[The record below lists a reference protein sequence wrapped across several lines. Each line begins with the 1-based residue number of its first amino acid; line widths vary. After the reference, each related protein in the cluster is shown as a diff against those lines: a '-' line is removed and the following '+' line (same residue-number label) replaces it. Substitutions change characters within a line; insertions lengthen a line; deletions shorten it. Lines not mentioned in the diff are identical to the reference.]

1 MNSNRNNNS
10 QRGQY
15 FFVVRELVSRELKR
29 KYSRSK
35 LGVLW
40 SVLNPLLSMAVISM
54 IFSAIFKRSIENFPI
69 YYLTGYICW
78 NLFTTASNT
87 AMTSLVDNKVL
98 LLQVKLPKVI
108 FPIARVYTAF
118 VNFLYSLIAYVIML
132 VVFRVKP
139 DPHMVLFPVI
149 IALLLVFTMGIS
161 YILTIAFAFFGD
173 IQHLYS
179 VLLTLW
185 MYLSAL
191 FYPVD
196 VLPNVVQRIILENP
210 IYNYVASAREC
221 MMYGSFP
228 TIDQWI
234 RMVVWAAAVYG
245 IGWLCFKTK
254 QDKIIQKI

>member
-1 MNSNRNNNS
+1 MKDKS
-10 QRGQY
+10 QRKQY
-15 FFVVRELVSRELKR
+15 FFVVRELVSREIKR

-35 LGVLW
+35 LGILW

-54 IFSAIFKRSIENFPI
+54 IFSTLFKRSIENFPI
-69 YYLTGYICW
+69 YYLTGFIIW
-78 NLFTTASNT
+78 SLFTTATNT

-108 FPIARVYTAF
+108 FPISRVYTAF
-118 VNFLYSLIAYVIML
+118 VNFLYSLIAYGVML

-139 DPHMVLFPVI
+139 DLHMLVFPVVI
-149 IALLLVFTMGIS
+149 LFVLLFSLGLS
-161 YILTIAFAFFGD
+161 YILTIAYAFFGD
-173 IQHLYS
+173 IKHLYS

-196 VLPNVVQRIILENP
+196 ALPEWVRNIIVENP
-210 IYNYVASAREC
+210 VYNYVASARAC

-228 TIDQWI
+228 TMDQWI
-234 RMVVWAAAVYG
+234 RMIAWAGVMYG
-245 IGWLCFKTK
+245 IGWLCFKK
-254 QDKIIQKI
+254 FQDKIIQKI

>member
-1 MNSNRNNNS
+1 
-10 QRGQY
+10 
-15 FFVVRELVSRELKR
+15 
-29 KYSRSK
+29 
-35 LGVLW
+35 
-40 SVLNPLLSMAVISM
+40 
-54 IFSAIFKRSIENFPI
+54 
-69 YYLTGYICW
+69 
-78 NLFTTASNT
+78 
-87 AMTSLVDNKVL
+87 
-98 LLQVKLPKVI
+98 
-108 FPIARVYTAF
+108 
-118 VNFLYSLIAYVIML
+118 
-132 VVFRVKP
+132 
-139 DPHMVLFPVI
+139 MVLFPVI
-149 IALLLVFTMGIS
+149 IALLVVFTMGVS

>member
-1 MNSNRNNNS
+1 MNNSNKNS

-40 SVLNPLLSMAVISM
+40 SVLNPLLSMAVLSM
-54 IFSAIFKRSIENFPI
+54 IFSAIFKHSIENYPI
-69 YYLTGYICW
+69 YYLTGYIIW
-78 NLFTTASNT
+78 NLFTTATNT
-87 AMTSLVDNKVL
+87 AMTALVDNQTL

-118 VNFLYSLIAYVIML
+118 INFLYSLIAYVVML
-132 VVFRVKP
+132 IVFQVNP
-139 DPHMVLFPVI
+139 DLHMVIFPVVV
-149 IALLLVFTMGIS
+149 ALLLIFTMGLS
-161 YILTIAFAFFGD
+161 YILTIAYAFFGD
-173 IQHLYS
+173 IKHLYS

-196 VLPNVVQRIILENP
+196 VLPEFVKKIIMENP
-210 IYNYVASAREC
+210 IYNYVAAAREC
-221 MMYGSFP
+221 MMYGHFP
-228 TIDQWI
+228 TLDQWI
-234 RMVVWAAAVYG
+234 RMLIWAAAVYG
-245 IGWLCFKTK
+245 VGWLCFKTK

>member
-1 MNSNRNNNS
+1 MNSSNKNS

-15 FFVVRELVSRELKR
+15 FFVVRELVSREIKR

-35 LGVLW
+35 LGVVW

-54 IFSAIFKRSIENFPI
+54 IFSAIFKRSIENYPI

-78 NLFTTASNT
+78 SLFTNGSNT
-87 AMTSLVDNKVL
+87 AMASLVDNKVL

-108 FPIARVYTAF
+108 FPIARVYTSF
-118 VNFLYSLIAYVIML
+118 INFLYSLIAYVIML
-132 VVFRVKP
+132 VVFQVKP
-139 DPHMVLFPVI
+139 DLHMVLFPVI
-149 IALLLVFTMGIS
+149 IALLLVFTMGVS
-161 YILTIAFAFFGD
+161 YILTIAFSFFGD

-196 VLPNVVQRIILENP
+196 VLPEFVQKIILENP
-210 IYNYVASAREC
+210 IYNYVAAARAC

-228 TIDQWI
+228 TMDQWI
-234 RMVVWAAAVYG
+234 RMLIWAAAIYG
-245 IGWLCFKTK
+245 IGWLCFKK
-254 QDKIIQKI
+254 NQDKIIQKI

>member
-1 MNSNRNNNS
+1 MNSSNKNS

-40 SVLNPLLSMAVISM
+40 SVLNPLLSMAVLSM
-54 IFSAIFKRSIENFPI
+54 IFSAIFKHSIENYPI
-69 YYLTGYICW
+69 YYLTGYIIW
-78 NLFTTASNT
+78 NLFTTATNT
-87 AMTSLVDNKVL
+87 AMTALVDNQTL

-118 VNFLYSLIAYVIML
+118 INFLYSLIAYVVML
-132 VVFRVKP
+132 IVFQVNP
-139 DPHMVLFPVI
+139 DLHMVIFPAVV
-149 IALLLVFTMGIS
+149 ALLLIFTMGLS
-161 YILTIAFAFFGD
+161 YILTIAYAFFGD
-173 IQHLYS
+173 IKHLYS

-196 VLPNVVQRIILENP
+196 VLPEFVKKIIMENP
-210 IYNYVASAREC
+210 IYNYVAAAREC
-221 MMYGSFP
+221 MMYGHFP
-228 TIDQWI
+228 TLDQWI
-234 RMVVWAAAVYG
+234 RMLIWAAAVYG
-245 IGWLCFKTK
+245 VGWLCFKTK